1 MKISRINEM
10 NEHFFTKEEIEH
22 LVSESLKIGF
32 KPLKFLVKDKD
43 FDSSKVKGEIN
54 FEHIRSGNII
64 SVEKWNLKNLG
75 LDIFKDNISD
85 IFFTILYK
93 DIDDKDYAQNYT
105 P

>member
-1 MKISRINEM
+1 M
-10 NEHFFTKEEIEH
+10 NEHFFTKEEIDH

-32 KPLKFLVKDKD
+32 KPMKFLVKDKE
-43 FDSSKVKGEIN
+43 FDPNKVKGEIN
-54 FEHIRSGNII
+54 FEHVRTGNYV

-75 LDIFKDNISD
+75 LDIFKDNIAD

-93 DIDDKDYAQNYT
+93 EIDDKDYTQNYQ